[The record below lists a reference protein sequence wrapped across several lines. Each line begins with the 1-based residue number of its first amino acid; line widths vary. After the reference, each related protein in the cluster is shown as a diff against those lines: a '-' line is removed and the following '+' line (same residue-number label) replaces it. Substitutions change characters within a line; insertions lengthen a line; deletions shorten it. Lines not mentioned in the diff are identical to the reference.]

1 MSGLAQRPAG
11 LCAARRGAL
20 AIFADRHNEGTWAER
35 KDAWNELYPSW
46 RYSEA
51 SAAATPDSALDGQGE
66 HSPCPRVDDALDRGA
81 IVLEGVVHGPHVAPD
96 AIVADVVLVDSD
108 VVYSIYIGLLQLS
121 REVPERLVDE
131 DALTAEL
138 LQLLGED

>member
-1 MSGLAQRPAG
+1 MAAQR
-11 LCAARRGAL
+11 
-20 AIFADRHNEGTWAER
+20 
-35 KDAWNELYPSW
+35 
-46 RYSEA
+46 
-51 SAAATPDSALDGQGE
+51 AT
-66 HSPCPRVDDALDRGA
+66 
-81 IVLEGVVHGPHVAPD
+81 
-96 AIVADVVLVDSD
+96 